1 MDNAILYVLAA
12 PMPGTHAPAYLMHE
26 VGGVD
31 CVLAYTDLEHLVD
44 CCGEH
49 QPWLGVRIDA
59 LMADL
64 RDQRLPGP
72 VVNLPLDP
80 AARWTADGPPWDSSR
95 LREADEVVQ
104 PEQGGPAVPA
114 AVPTDAFGGAAG
126 SPAPDASEFAGWG
139 DDADEAANATAIGA
153 ADTITMDAG
162 TVPAGRREWWR

>member
-1 MDNAILYVLAA
+1 MDDAILYVLAA
-12 PMPGTHAPAYLMHE
+12 PMPGTRAPAYLMHD

-72 VVNLPLDP
+72 VVNLPLSP

-104 PEQGGPAVPA
+104 PEQAGPAVPA
-114 AVPTDAFGGAAG
+114 AAAADAFGVTAG
-126 SPAPDASEFAGWG
+126 SPAPDASEFAGW
-139 DDADEAANATAIGA
+139 DDDAADEADAPVIRA
-153 ADTITMDAG
+153 ADTAAIEAETA
-162 TVPAGRREWWR
+162 PAGRREWWR